1 MTKHADSCIRII
13 AVIRSNFFITFVD
26 LKFTVFVTPLFTKPF
41 DRAGRHNLPACLS
54 HLCNAINSAAT

>member
-1 MTKHADSCIRII
+1 VHPHDSGADNTLFNI
-13 AVIRSNFFITFVD
+13 FVD

-54 HLCNAINSAAT
+54 HVCNAINSAAT